1 MMTMKNARAE
11 IVRLTSFRTIITDL
25 ETATICKIRNA
36 RTETIAMILKRMR
49 RTIRKIRL
57 EEIELNLICSYLKI
71 RRMKDSH
78 SKFEW
83 LSFIRKVWI

>member
-1 MMTMKNARAE
+1 
-11 IVRLTSFRTIITDL
+11 
-25 ETATICKIRNA
+25 
-36 RTETIAMILKRMR
+36 MILKRMR

-71 RRMKDSH
+71 RRMKGSH